1 MICVSLPLSAHFFF
15 STSFIWWRKKSVLS
29 REQHVSLSWSTTL
42 SHPGAALH
50 RSHGFQLSSFIGAVS
65 SVLAQEYIYCSYHW
79 TEWGGFS
86 CSPFALWFS
95 QPFLG
100 NCSLLWT
107 ISLIIKLPPAIYP
120 SLDFIP
126 FFCLTGSLRYEPVV
140 RGIKKKNIW
149 WITQYGILV
158 LA

>member
-15 STSFIWWRKKSVLS
+15 STSFICWGNSQSCLGNNMFHFHRVRLFHTQELPFTDHMVFNWAA
-29 REQHVSLSWSTTL
+29 SLEHLVQCWLKNTSTVVTVGQNEEAF
-42 SHPGAALH
+42 H
-50 RSHGFQLSSFIGAVS
+50 
-65 SVLAQEYIYCSYHW
+65 
-79 TEWGGFS
+79 
-86 CSPFALWFS
+86 SPFAPWFS
-95 QPFLG
+95 QPFLD
-100 NCSLLWT
+100 NCSLFWT
-107 ISLIIKLPPAIYP
+107 ISLIITLPPAIYP

-140 RGIKKKNIW
+140 RGINKTNIW